1 VGIVAVMKFELEQV
15 LQYRKDMEKM
25 RKQEFAFAK
34 QELESATDLLEKYK
48 SDISRLTAEY
58 NNKQS
63 ELHSI
68 DELNRYMQFFAKKRD
83 DILQQ
88 KEQIE
93 YLDGVMNDRRND
105 LMDATKDKK
114 VLESLKGKKFNML
127 RNSLAQ
133 KERDFMDEISIQ
145 KNGGKA

>member
-1 VGIVAVMKFELEQV
+1 MAVMKFELEQV